1 MPPVI
6 FLNSYL
12 SFVKINFNRR
22 LFFFFFRSSSASSSK
37 SGARIISENNFH
49 NNDICFLSSKINIL
63 RSLDFEFRSQHIPTK
78 TNFETQEIFNA
89 LITQYPSN
97 VEHLKTHLK
106 TVRNNKKFHFWMNDG
121 NMKLSTIHSF
131 K

>member
-1 MPPVI
+1 M
-6 FLNSYL
+6 FLEKEVLFY
-12 SFVKINFNRR
+12 KNFPENTKFSDLVQNIRT
-22 LFFFFFRSSSASSSK
+22 
-37 SGARIISENNFH
+37 IISGNNFH